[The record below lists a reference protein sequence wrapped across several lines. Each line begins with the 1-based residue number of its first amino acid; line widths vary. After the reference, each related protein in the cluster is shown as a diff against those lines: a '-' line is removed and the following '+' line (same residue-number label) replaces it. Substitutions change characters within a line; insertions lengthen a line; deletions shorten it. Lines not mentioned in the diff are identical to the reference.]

1 MIIKPLA
8 LALFVS
14 IPAGCETSRE
24 VVSLGGPDACGAGSL
39 QDLVGQDAAV
49 LQTMKF
55 EGPLRI
61 IRPGQAVTM
70 DYNPERL
77 NIDLVGADVISI
89 VRCG

>member
-8 LALFVS
+8 FALLVS
-14 IPAGCETSRE
+14 IPAACETSDT
-24 VVSLGGPDACGAGSL
+24 VISLGGPDACGAGSL
-39 QDLVGQDAAV
+39 QGLVGREVAI

-55 EGPLRI
+55 EGPFRL
-61 IRPGQAVTM
+61 IRPGEAVTM

-77 NIDLVGADVISI
+77 NIDLDATDVISA